1 MKWKIASKPPLSGC
15 RACGNEG
22 IRVGIGESDEARDI
36 CDEVR
41 FVKTVRAALVKSVDS
56 AGSNGEPAILQ
67 SSKFW
72 IVPSFQTRSLTYSPQ
87 QASRL
92 RSIYFV

>member
-1 MKWKIASKPPLSGC
+1 VLAVTKAFALASAS
-15 RACGNEG
+15 E
-22 IRVGIGESDEARDI
+22 EARDI
-36 CDEVR
+36 RDEVG
-41 FVKTVRAALVKSVDS
+41 FVKTVRAALVKSIDS

-67 SSKFW
+67 FKQIW

-92 RSIYFV
+92 RSIYFL